1 MKSVLVEADRR
12 LAQLTAAVAV
22 TMFILIPILTTYQ
35 ILARFVL
42 NDPASWTEA
51 AVRLVMIWSTFL
63 GLSLLMRQGLMI
75 SMDFVT
81 RRAKGGYRIAFL
93 AIQVVAILIVLAT
106 ALYGGVKLLSIIKA
120 QRIAGLGVSMA
131 YAYAAVPFGAGL
143 GILTL
148 VSTLISRNI
157 QVEDPDSKQAL
168 TVSQT

>member
-1 MKSVLVEADRR
+1 MKSVLIEADRR
-12 LAQLTAAVAV
+12 LAQLTAAIAV

-51 AVRLVMIWSTFL
+51 AVRLV
-63 GLSLLMRQGLMI
+63 
-75 SMDFVT
+75 
-81 RRAKGGYRIAFL
+81 KGGYRIAFL
-93 AIQVVAILIVLAT
+93 AIQIAAILIVLAT
-106 ALYGGVKLLSIIKA
+106 ALYGGVKLLSIIKT

-143 GILTL
+143 GILTV
-148 VSTLISRNI
+148 VSTLLSNNI
-157 QVEDPDSKQAL
+157 QVEDPDSEQAL